1 MKNLVSIPRF
11 IALAVVIVAGLL
23 INYLFLPA
31 WSFNSGGLYAFVFV
45 ISCIALLCFI
55 IAEDGDDL
63 FFTIPIG
70 IVVGII
76 IVAIIIGAVTSTQI
90 FHAQQYRALID
101 IEDGTFNEEIANS
114 NINNLAVVDVDT
126 AERLGD
132 RTLASLDNPSWYDV
146 DNEYN
151 LILYNDTQYRI
162 SPINYGGFFKYTKA
176 SSAGIPGY
184 VLVNAV
190 TQEAELVILE
200 NPIKYSP
207 SAFFSYDLFR
217 HLRNQ
222 YPSYVFGKSFF
233 EIDDNGNP
241 YWITSVKTT
250 NIGFWGGKT
259 ENSFIITDACTG
271 ESQEYTVSNL
281 PNWVDHAFD
290 LDYLMKMVYYNFEYV
305 NGFIN
310 FSATGINRTSY
321 YYRDDEEGFTGY
333 NTTLS
338 SDGIVFYT
346 GVTPANAAE
355 SIVGFILANPR
366 TGVVKF
372 YSCTGA
378 EESSAQAAAQGLV
391 QNLGYV
397 ATFPTIVNIDGL
409 PTYFMVLKDNAGL
422 IQRYAFSNV
431 QNYSHT
437 VQART
442 VEEALALY
450 RQEVG
455 LSSDS
460 VETEDVNTNGIDT
473 SQVQSTTGAITFLV
487 TAEIDG
493 NTYFYFTLAEDSNL
507 YMSSIKNS
515 NRQVLLQV
523 GTTVT
528 IEFAPTA
535 EENTQKVVK
544 ITF

>member
-1 MKNLVSIPRF
+1 MKNLLSIPRL
-11 IALAVVIVAGLL
+11 IALAITIVAGLL
-23 INYLFLPA
+23 FNYLFLPA
-31 WSFNSGGLYAFVFV
+31 WSFNSGGLYAFVFFV
-45 ISCIALLCFI
+45 SCIALVCSI
-55 IAEDGDDL
+55 VAEYDYDYI
-63 FFTIPIG
+63 FTIPSG
-70 IVVGII
+70 IVVGISV
-76 IVAIIIGAVTSTQI
+76 VAIIVGIVTSAQI
-90 FHAQQYRALID
+90 FHARQYQSLIE
-101 IEDGTFNEEIANS
+101 IEEGNFGEEIADS

-132 RTLASLDNPSWYDV
+132 RTLAGLSNPSWYDV

-151 LILYNDTQYRI
+151 LILYNGTQYRI

-190 TQEAELVILE
+190 TQEAQLVTLD

-207 SAFFSYDLFR
+207 SAFFSYDLCR

-233 EIDDNGNP
+233 EIDDDGNP

-250 NIGFWGGKT
+250 NIGLWGGKT

-281 PNWVDHAFD
+281 PSWVDHAFD
-290 LDYLMKMVYYNFEYV
+290 LDYLMDMVYYNYEYI
-305 NGFIN
+305 NGFFN
-310 FSATGINRTSY
+310 FSATGVNRTSY

-366 TGVVKF
+366 TGVIKF
-372 YSCTGA
+372 YPCTGA

-397 ATFPTIVNIDGL
+397 ATFPTIVNIEGL

-422 IQRYAFSNV
+422 IQRYAFCNV
-431 QNYSHT
+431 ENYSLT

-455 LSSDS
+455 LGNDS
-460 VETEDVNTNGIDT
+460 VATDDVNTNDIDT
-473 SQVQSTTGAITFLV
+473 SQVQSTTGTITFLV

-493 NTYFYFTLAEDSNL
+493 DTYFYFTLAEDSNL

-535 EENTQKVVK
+535 EESIQKVVK
-544 ITF
+544 IAF